1 MKPFDLEE
9 YLKNPHLNIVTRSGN
24 PVRIVCTDK
33 KTGMADRPIIALV
46 KIDDDNEIAI
56 ICTKEG
62 IYDRNQDSDYD
73 LFFSTIKK
81 EGYVRVWDGIDGTR
95 CVGADVYD
103 TYEEAKNAAEEAK
116 NAAVNDYIAIAK
128 IEWEE

>member
-9 YLKNPHLNIVTRSGN
+9 YLKKPHLNIVTRNGL
-24 PVRIVCTDK
+24 PVRIVCTDRLA
-33 KTGMADRPIIALV
+33 TADRPILALV
-46 KIDDDNEIAI
+46 KTDDDNEIV
-56 ICTKEG
+56 TEYTEEGKYYRKE
-62 IYDRNQDSDYD
+62 DSDFD
-73 LFFSTIKK
+73 LFFSPIKK
-81 EGYVRVWDGIDGTR
+81 EGYVMVWDGMDRTR

-103 TYEEAKNAAEEAK
+103 TYDEAK